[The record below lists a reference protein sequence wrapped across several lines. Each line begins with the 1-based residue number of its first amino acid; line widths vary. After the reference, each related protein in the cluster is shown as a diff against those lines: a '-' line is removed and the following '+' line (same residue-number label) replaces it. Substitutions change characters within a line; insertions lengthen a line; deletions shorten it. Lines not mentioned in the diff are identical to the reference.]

1 MRIVIGGS
9 AEEQTG
15 ASNVVLVDIE
25 LGVRVGRA
33 RSIERDRDIG
43 GIENL
48 VKLGLAPRPVVVE
61 RLWIFASSV
70 T

>member
-1 MRIVIGGS
+1 MRRVMGGS

-15 ASNVVLVDIE
+15 ASNVVLVDVK

-43 GIENL
+43 GIEDL
-48 VKLGLAPRPVVVE
+48 VKLGLAPRPVIVE
-61 RLWIFASSV
+61 WLWISASFV